1 MKNLLIFLGGAVCGA
16 VGALWYLRKDYEA
29 KLEEAEVRL
38 NAVEE
43 QVEENIKVVEK
54 NAEKITKTTAKLA
67 KKARDYSKMCEKLQ
81 YKDENGPVSAVEAL
95 IREDREKDES
105 VDQEDDLPFKGP
117 SEGLNDVPYGI
128 SDKDFIHDGKE
139 DFDKVTI
146 FYYRGDD
153 VLAEEDGTVIKDWKY
168 NVGEDWKDQIG
179 RFVDDEAFIRNERIG
194 TDYNIVCEDMSYTD
208 EFGEEE

>member
-1 MKNLLIFLGGAVCGA
+1 MKNILIFLGGAVCGA

-43 QVEENIKVVEK
+43 QVEENTKKVEENTK
-54 NAEKITKTTAKLA
+54 KITKNASKLA

-105 VDQEDDLPFKGP
+105 VDQEDDLPFEGP

-153 VLAEEDGTVIKDWKY
+153 VLAEEDGTVIEDWKY
-168 NVGEDWKDQIG
+168 NVGEDWKDQVG
-179 RFVDDEAFIRNERIG
+179 RFVDDEAFIRNERTG

-208 EFGEEE
+208 EFGEDE